1 MPIVENGVKKKL
13 EAGGLAIGLGVVH
26 LRTVNVAGIAEQC
39 GYDWLFIDMEHNTMS
54 IDTAVQMCVAAL
66 PTGVTPI
73 VRVPSHDP
81 FHASRAL
88 DGGAMGI
95 VVPHVNTAEQARR
108 VIDGCKFPPL
118 GHRSLTAPAPQL
130 GFAPLPVAEAIETLN
145 RNTLVVVMLETP
157 EAIDN
162 ADAIAAVE
170 GVDVLLI
177 GTNDLTAEMGIP
189 GRYADEKVFAAYE
202 RMIAATRKHGKAA
215 GMGGIYENALMEKYI
230 RLGVRMVLGGGDIGF
245 MMAAAKARAGFLA
258 GLDLG

>member
-1 MPIVENGVKKKL
+1 MPIIENGVKRKL
-13 EAGGLAIGLGVVH
+13 DGGGLAIGFGVNH
-26 LRTVNVAGIAEQC
+26 LRTVNTAGIAEQC
-39 GYDWLFIDMEHNTMS
+39 GYDWLFVDMEHNSMD
-54 IDTAVQMCVAAL
+54 IDTAVQICVAAL

-95 VVPHVNTAEQARR
+95 VVPHVNTADQARR
-108 VIDGCKFPPL
+108 VVDACKFPPL

-130 GFAPLPVAEAIETLN
+130 GYAALPVAEAIATLN
-145 RNTLVVVMLETP
+145 RTTLIVVMLETP

-162 ADAIAAVE
+162 AEAIAAVE

-189 GRYADEKVFAAYE
+189 GQYAHERVVGAYE
-202 RMIAATRKHGKAA
+202 RMIAATRKYGKAA
-215 GMGGIYENALMEKYI
+215 GMGGIYDNALMEKYI

-258 GLDLG
+258 ALDIG

>member
-1 MPIVENGVKKKL
+1 MPIIENGVKRKL
-13 EAGGLAIGLGVVH
+13 AAGQVAIGFGVNH
-26 LRTVNVAGIAEQC
+26 LRTVNVAGITEQC
-39 GYDWLFIDMEHNTMS
+39 GYDWLFIDMEHGTFDV
-54 IDTAVQMCVAAL
+54 DTAAQMCVAAL
-66 PTGVTPI
+66 PTRVTPI
-73 VRVPSHDP
+73 VRTPSHDP

-95 VVPHVNTAEQARR
+95 VVPHVNTAEQARA
-108 VIDGCKFPPL
+108 VVDACKFPPF

-130 GFAPLPVAEAIETLN
+130 GFAPLSVAEAIETLN

-157 EAIDN
+157 EAVDN
-162 ADAIAAVE
+162 AEAMAAVE
-170 GVDVLLI
+170 GVDALLI

-189 GRYADEKVFAAYE
+189 GQYAHEKVVAAYE
-202 RMIAATRKHGKAA
+202 RMVAATRKHGKAA
-215 GMGGIYENALMEKYI
+215 GMGGIYENGLMERYI